1 MFEIKGK
8 IVFDPINKTKKH
20 HNQASWKKVAM
31 VEFRDDIWS
40 YYSWFLE
47 KRFNLKLNKPLRGTH
62 FTIIND
68 IVDDEVYLQAKELF
82 DGKEVTI
89 QYDPNLVRSN
99 KKGHWWLKAYS
110 DDAQNI
116 RNVMGLGDPY
126 FGFHITIGL
135 ATHDELEKSE
145 IVRVNKT
152 NGYIDGNKLFIER
165 LINKGVLK
173 YKDGRFI

>member
-8 IVFDPINKTKKH
+8 IIFDPLNVTKKH
-20 HNQASWKKVAM
+20 DKQSSWKKTVM
-31 VEFRDDIWS
+31 VKFEGELDG
-40 YYSWFLE
+40 YYRWFLE

-68 IVDDEVYLQAKELF
+68 VVDNEIYLQARELF
-82 DGKEVTI
+82 DGKEISI
-89 QYDPNLVRSN
+89 QYDQNIVRSN
-99 KKGHWWLKAYS
+99 DKGHWWLKAYS

-135 ATHDELEKSE
+135 ATHLQLEHSK
-145 IVRVNKT
+145 
-152 NGYIDGNKLFIER
+152 YITEQCI
-165 LINKGVLK
+165 
-173 YKDGRFI
+173 RFDL

>member
-8 IVFDPINKTKKH
+8 IIFDPINKTKKH
-20 HNQASWKKVAM
+20 HSQSSWKKAVM
-31 VEFRDDIWS
+31 VEFNDDTWA

-68 IVDDEVYLQAKELF
+68 IVDDEIYLQSKELF
-82 DGKEVTI
+82 HGKEIRI
-89 QYDPNLVRSN
+89 QYDPTLVRSN

-135 ATHDELEKSE
+135 ATHLQLEHS
-145 IVRVNKT
+145 I
-152 NGYIDGNKLFIER
+152 YITDQCI
-165 LINKGVLK
+165 
-173 YKDGRFI
+173 RFSL